1 VSAGVIGAYS
11 LTRFAFPGRTV
22 GARLTLLTYMFPPII
37 MLVPLCSLRG

>member
-1 VSAGVIGAYS
+1 VIGAYS

-37 MLVPLCSLRG
+37 MLVPLSCSLRG